1 MANDY
6 LSTLLTTEKYQRH
19 NQVLLKE
26 RVFVTFDN
34 LLAFGGL
41 GRLQPGQMLLDLG
54 TADGALVEVARSK
67 GLQARGLDVTDN
79 IDFEA
84 DALPLADNSVDV
96 VTAVSLIEHLRS
108 PRMMLAETLRVLK
121 PGGAMIMVTPNWRY
135 SYREFFDDPT
145 HVHPYTE
152 RSMRFALKSAGF
164 EKILVV
170 PWIVCK
176 PAWMW
181 TMPMAFEAG
190 SRHPVPMVADDT
202 PPERS
207 DGKIEIDTC
216 ARREAGAEG
225 LKGSK

>member
-1 MANDY
+1 MANEY
-6 LSTLLTTEKYQRH
+6 LTTLLTTEKYQRT
-19 NQVLLKE
+19 NQILLKE

-34 LLAFGGL
+34 LLAHAGL
-41 GRLQPGQMLLDLG
+41 GRMQSGHSLVDLG
-54 TADGALVEVARSK
+54 TADGALVEVARSR
-67 GLQARGLDVTDN
+67 GLDARGLDVTDK
-79 IDFEA
+79 IDFET

-121 PGGAMIMVTPNWRY
+121 PGGAMILVTPNWRY

-152 RSMRFALKSAGF
+152 RSIRFTLKSGGF
-164 EKILVV
+164 ETPLVV

-181 TMPMAFEAG
+181 TMPMAFE
-190 SRHPVPMVADDT
+190 VARAIPFRWSPT
-202 PPERS
+202 TRLPS
-207 DGKIEIDTC
+207 AFTGK
-216 ARREAGAEG
+216 
-225 LKGSK
+225 SKSILALGVKPAKS